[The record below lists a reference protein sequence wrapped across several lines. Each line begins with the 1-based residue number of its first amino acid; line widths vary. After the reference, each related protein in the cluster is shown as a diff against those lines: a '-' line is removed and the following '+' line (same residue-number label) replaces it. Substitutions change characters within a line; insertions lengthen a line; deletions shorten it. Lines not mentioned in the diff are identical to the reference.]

1 MLKAVIFDFGGVFDS
16 KHESLEGF
24 REAAVQYG
32 LTPEAFY
39 DLLYSGDAWQQ
50 AKLGSISARDYW
62 RAVMLSLGHDA
73 SEDVEAF
80 SRRLF
85 AGHQLDAGVVRIA
98 ERLHRRV
105 PLALLSNA
113 TDELEMLLESK
124 YGIHHLFDVVIN
136 SARAHVAKPDPRAFQ
151 LALVGLKVEPE
162 EALFIDDKLR
172 NILAARALGIP
183 SIHFTDAESLEREL
197 IEYRLL
203 DPGS

>member
-39 DLLYSGDAWQQ
+39 DLLYGGEAWQQ

-85 AGHQLDAGVVRIA
+85 AGPELYAGVVRIA
-98 ERLHRRV
+98 ERLHRRASS
-105 PLALLSNA
+105 PPPS
-113 TDELEMLLESK
+113 
-124 YGIHHLFDVVIN
+124 
-136 SARAHVAKPDPRAFQ
+136 DP
-151 LALVGLKVEPE
+151 P
-162 EALFIDDKLR
+162 R
-172 NILAARALGIP
+172 NP
-183 SIHFTDAESLEREL
+183 
-197 IEYRLL
+197 
-203 DPGS
+203 

>member
-1 MLKAVIFDFGGVFDS
+1 MVKAVIFDFGGVFDS

-80 SRRLF
+80 RWRLF

-105 PLALLSNA
+105 PPAFV
-113 TDELEMLLESK
+113 SK
-124 YGIHHLFDVVIN
+124 STH
-136 SARAHVAKPDPRAFQ
+136 
-151 LALVGLKVEPE
+151 EPGKLP
-162 EALFIDDKLR
+162 EAQD
-172 NILAARALGIP
+172 GV
-183 SIHFTDAESLEREL
+183 
-197 IEYRLL
+197 
-203 DPGS
+203 

>member
-1 MLKAVIFDFGGVFDS
+1 MVKAVIFDFGGVFDS

-24 REAAVQYG
+24 REAAMQYG

-50 AKLGSISARDYW
+50 AKLGSINARDYW
-62 RAVMLSLGHDA
+62 RSVMLSLGHDA

-80 SRRLF
+80 RRRLF
-85 AGHQLDAGVVRIA
+85 AGHQLDAGVVHIA

-113 TDELEMLLESK
+113 TDELEMLLESQ
-124 YGIHHLFDVVIN
+124 YGIHELFDVVIN
-136 SARAHVAKPDPRAFQ
+136 SARAHVAKPDPRAFH
-151 LALVGLKVEPE
+151 LALTGLKVEPE
-162 EALFIDDKLR
+162 QALFIDDKLR

-183 SIHFTDAESLEREL
+183 SIHFTDAEALERDL
-197 IEYRLL
+197 IEYKLL
-203 DPGS
+203 ELRP

>member
-73 SEDVEAF
+73 SEDVGAF

-151 LALVGLKVEPE
+151 LALEGLKVEPAQ
-162 EALFIDDKLR
+162 ALFIDDKLR

-183 SIHFTDAESLEREL
+183 SIHFTDAEALEHEL